1 MFKLTGKVV
10 FVGEEQVINEKFKKR
25 DFVVEDASAQY
36 PQTIQFQAVQD
47 KCDILNTVKIN
58 DVVAVSF
65 NLKGRPWVS
74 QTGET
79 KYFNTLEAWKIENA
93 GNVET
98 SANIPQAA
106 VTADSDGDLPF

>member
-74 QTGET
+74 
-79 KYFNTLEAWKIENA
+79 
-93 GNVET
+93 
-98 SANIPQAA
+98 NIFHMPS
-106 VTADSDGDLPF
+106 TTILPSEVPVIVIKLIQNP